1 MKKKFLL
8 LSVSLSALAYP
19 AISQEAFNSLSF
31 GLEAGTT
38 GIGAE
43 LALPLVT
50 DHLVLAVG
58 FNAPSLSYPL
68 SRELPVDAANAAI
81 GEMNAQLESLGAA
94 ERVSALPVAELTLR
108 PVLNLSTAKLM
119 LEYYPFRKS
128 SFHLTAGAYFGM
140 GDGFVSASV
149 STDRAFWSAFSAVRN
164 EISGLNEK
172 YGDNPGYEAMDLGW
186 PSFSLGNRT
195 FSLHEEE
202 GAGYSDLSLQVA
214 KVRPYVGLGFGRSV
228 PAGHLGFQFD
238 VGIWYHGVPRLSSQG
253 EVEYDPEA
261 VSLLKDISVLDSLVF
276 YPQVSLR
283 LIYRIF

>member
-1 MKKKFLL
+1 MKKKFLP
-8 LSVSLSALAYP
+8 LSVFLSALAYP

-68 SRELPVDAANAAI
+68 SRQLPVDAANAVI
-81 GEMNAQLESLGAA
+81 GDMNAQLESLGAA
-94 ERVSALPVAELTLR
+94 ERVSELPVAELTLR

-140 GDGFVSASV
+140 GDNFVSASV
-149 STDRAFWSAFSAVRN
+149 STDMAFWSAFSAVRN

-172 YGDNPGYEAMDLGW
+172 YGDNPGYEALEVGW
-186 PSFSLGNRT
+186 PLFSLGERT
-195 FSLHEEE
+195 FSMHEKE
-202 GAGYSDLSLQVA
+202 GAGYSDLSIQVA

-228 PAGHLGFQFD
+228 PSGHFGFQFD
-238 VGIWYHGVPRLSSQG
+238 IGVWYHGVPRLSSPN
-253 EVEYDPEA
+253 EVEYNAEA
-261 VSLLKDISVLDSLVF
+261 VSLLKDISLLDRLVL